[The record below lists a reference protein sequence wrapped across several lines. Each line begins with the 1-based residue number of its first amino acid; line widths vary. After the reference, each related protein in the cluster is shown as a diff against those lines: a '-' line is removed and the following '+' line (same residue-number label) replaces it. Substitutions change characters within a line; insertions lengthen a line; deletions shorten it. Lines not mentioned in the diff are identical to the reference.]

1 MLYRKG
7 SGMEARLCF
16 IGHALMEMYLP
27 NLDAAKEEATRV
39 CHDLVAMQED
49 LSESAIQIADAGGE
63 LLFTVPCA
71 E

>member
-1 MLYRKG
+1 MNRYYFNFCNGEELSRDEVG
-7 SGMEARLCF
+7 
-16 IGHALMEMYLP
+16 MYLP

-39 CHDLVAMQED
+39 CQDLVAMEQD